1 MNTEPA
7 YILQRRT
14 TQRRSLGSDV
24 EWRLLHHGEVTLTGR
39 STGRL
44 FNHGAVFD
52 HPDGRAAFTISPTRQ
67 VLPKTW
73 VARDPDERDLVTLNI
88 SSLKRGR
95 TSVTDHQNDRILTL
109 QSVNSLLADTAKS
122 AVLMGTE
129 RFSVIDDT
137 HVVGEMGAPVQG
149 ERRLVA
155 AARSLA
161 NALRSR
167 PGPFVIAETLLI
179 VDPAW
184 EPSDILVCACLAFR
198 SEVISHVRT
207 P

>member
-1 MNTEPA
+1 MTTEPA

-24 EWRLLHHGEVTLTGR
+24 EWRLLHHGEVTLTGT

-44 FNHGAVFD
+44 FNHGAAFH
-52 HPDGRAAFTISPTRQ
+52 HPDGRAAFTMSPTRQ

-73 VARDPDERDLVTLNI
+73 VVRGPDDRDLVTLNI

-95 TSVTDHQNDRILTL
+95 TTVTDHLNARTLTL
-109 QSVNSLLADTAKS
+109 QSVNSPLADTAKS
-122 AVLMGTE
+122 AILLGTE
-129 RFSVIDDT
+129 RFSVMDDT
-137 HVVGEMGAPVQG
+137 HLIGEMGAPVEG

-155 AARSLA
+155 AARSFA
-161 NALRSR
+161 GALRSR
-167 PGPFVIAETLLI
+167 PGPFGIAETMVI

-184 EPSDILVCACLAFR
+184 EPSDTLVCACLAFR